1 MILITG
7 GTGTTG
13 RDIVR
18 QLKGASGVRAMVRDP
33 ERAGFDGVAGLEV
46 VRGDFDRPE
55 TLEAALEGVERALLL
70 SPPDPR
76 TVEHQASFIEAAKR
90 AGTRHV
96 VKFSAIG
103 ADASAPG
110 GFMKWHGEVEEILKA
125 SGLAY
130 TMLQPNSF
138 MQNLLGS
145 AQAIAAEG
153 KIYQSVGD
161 ARASLVDTRDV
172 AAVAARVLTEE
183 GHEGKSYVI
192 TGPEALS
199 YHEVAAKLSEATGR
213 RITYVPVSPAEFSA
227 GASAQGL
234 PDWLVHALGLLNE
247 NFARGDSELV
257 TDAVREVAE
266 VEPRTFDQFARD
278 FAPAFG
284 GEQGGGAK

>member
-18 QLKGASGVRAMVRDP
+18 ELAGAGGVRVMVRDP
-33 ERAGFDGVAGLEV
+33 SKAASHGGASFEV
-46 VRGDFDRPE
+46 VRGDFDQPE
-55 TLEAALEGVERALLL
+55 SLDAALEGVERALLL

-76 TVEHQASFIEAAKR
+76 TVERQTNFIEAAKR
-90 AGTRHV
+90 AGTKHV

-110 GFMKWHGEVEEILKA
+110 GFLKWHGEVEESLKA

-130 TMLQPNSF
+130 TMLQPNTF
-138 MQNLLGS
+138 MQNLLGA
-145 AQAIAAEG
+145 AQTIAAQG
-153 KIYQSVGD
+153 TIYQAVGD
-161 ARASLVDTRDV
+161 ARASFVDTRDV

-199 YHEVAAKLSEATGR
+199 YYDVAAKLSETTGR
-213 RITYVPVSPAEFSA
+213 QVTYVPVSHGDFRA
-227 GASAQGL
+227 GALAQGL
-234 PDWLVHALGLLNE
+234 PEWLADALGLLNE
-247 NFARGDSELV
+247 TFASGKWAEV
-257 TDAVREVAE
+257 TGVVREVGQR
-266 VEPRTFDQFARD
+266 EPRTFEQFARD
-278 FAPAFG
+278 YATAFR
-284 GEQGGGAK
+284 GE